1 MASTPYQTSV
11 SQTVLPTVIPVTIP
25 VFACSAI
32 TNADELTSYTPGF
45 NFEVVKI
52 DFVTVTPITT
62 TGKTATFTP
71 KIGSTAIPGTS
82 TALAGAQAKGAV
94 VNVWTPSSAKT
105 YGKATDTLSL
115 TASAVTA
122 FAEGAGYFVVQL
134 RNIGNLA

>member
-1 MASTPYQTSV
+1 MTSTPYATSV
-11 SQTVLPTVIPVTIP
+11 SQGLYPDIIPFTIP
-25 VFACSAI
+25 VFAASAI
-32 TNADELTSYTPGF
+32 ANADELTTYIPGF

-62 TGKTATFTP
+62 GSKTATLTP

-82 TALAGAQAKGAV
+82 TPLAGTQAKGV
-94 VNVWTPSSAKT
+94 VAPVWVPSSTKT

-122 FAEGAGYFVVQL
+122 FTEGAGYFVIQL
-134 RNIGNLA
+134 RNIGNLS